1 MVLISAIT
9 TIAFASL
16 SSGFGVTQRN
26 RSVVSGDDPCAFRVQ
41 NVLLSSVYGII
52 GFQIKRIKP
61 ERSALSA
68 EPERGGSIDA

>member
-41 NVLLSSVYGII
+41 NVLLSSVYGMI
-52 GFQIKRIKP
+52 GF
-61 ERSALSA
+61 
-68 EPERGGSIDA
+68 